1 MFPSIYYLPEAMQ
14 QPQRCYDG
22 MMIVTAIK
30 GSLNIQVEGE
40 TLNNLA
46 IHVVNEGELFKVNSS
61 GIIIFYI
68 PSHYW
73 SIREQSVFNAHYTI
87 ESQQQEGLITD
98 LNTLFNHLRDQA
110 KALDIDALV
119 GQIMKRLTLIEAPTY
134 QHSNDLIT
142 RILHY
147 VKENLHH
154 KITLDELGQQ
164 FYVSPSYVSNLF
176 KRHLAIKFN
185 EYVSSLRVA
194 KTIEDLVVEHYS
206 VEQIANRWGY
216 SSATK
221 YITHFKTYMHT
232 TPKKYTMK
240 ESTAHQFKIPH
251 AIEDLRIINNLKFRK
266 AKQTHQQSIVID
278 DDCIDDDHLS
288 YFNLINIGGFDDLDG
303 ILDEQIYTYK
313 NYTAHRLSAF
323 VYISQ
328 TAPNAQRMIQGIK
341 RLLKSKVPFALHIES
356 VEEYRIVEETIRDFR
371 ILELETTS
379 GDSLKSLK
387 VLLLLDWKLKY
398 LDSIEQFNSEIFG
411 IQILTAI
418 DLTDV
423 YLFGHQQQ
431 LKQLS
436 CLKTD
441 YYTLDLKRL
450 NKKQIITETESLAFL
465 NHLKQFLSSIE
476 LPKSIIFLNQEAI
489 KHEKVNAIANYI
501 QKVVALRQ
509 HLAGVSVYFSYRQE
523 NQSDLAIFND
533 YETKTAYTFMS
544 YMLPNFRE
552 TASYYGDH
560 YILTKKNYAYNI
572 LLYNPS
578 PVSTSTSSYD
588 ETLYALHMSDA
599 AQQQSYIV
607 STETITDVEKGC
619 LNSII
624 SDNISS
630 GQQLPTHLKYKLNKY
645 NRPKLTV
652 DYHDFQHEPYI
663 VKAKANA
670 VTLVTI
676 YL

>member
-1 MFPSIYYLPEAMQ
+1 MFPSIYYLPEAMNK
-14 QPQRCYDG
+14 PQRCYDG
-22 MMIVTAIK
+22 VMLVTAVK

-46 IHVVNEGELFKVNSS
+46 IHVINEGELFKVNSS

-73 SIREQSVFNAHYTI
+73 TMREQPVFNAYYTI
-87 ESQQQEGLITD
+87 ESQHQEGLITD
-98 LNTLFNHLRDQA
+98 LNTLFNHLRDHA
-110 KALDIDALV
+110 KALDIETLV
-119 GQIMKRLTLIEAPTY
+119 SQIIKHLTLTERPAH
-134 QHSNDLIT
+134 QHTNDLVT
-142 RILHY
+142 HILNYIREH
-147 VKENLHH
+147 LHH

-164 FYVSPSYVSNLF
+164 FYVSASYISNLF

-206 VEQIANRWGY
+206 IEQIANRWGY

-221 YITHFKTYMHT
+221 YITHFKTFMHT
-232 TPKKYTMK
+232 TPKKYTMT
-240 ESTAHQFKIPH
+240 ESTAHRLKIPH
-251 AIEDLRIINNLKFRK
+251 AIEDLRIINNLKFQRS
-266 AKQTHQQSIVID
+266 KQTHQQSIVID
-278 DDCIDDDHLS
+278 DDCIQDDRLS
-288 YFNLINIGGFDDLDG
+288 YFNLINIGDFDDLDG

-323 VYISQ
+323 VYISR
-328 TAPNAQRMIQGIK
+328 TAPNSQRMIQGIK

-356 VEEYRIVEETIRDFR
+356 LEDYRIVEETIRDFR

-431 LKQLS
+431 LNELS

-441 YYTLDLKRL
+441 YYTLDLQRL

-509 HLAGVSVYFSYRQE
+509 YLAGVSVYFSYQQE
-523 NQSDLAIFND
+523 NQSDLAIFNE

-544 YMLPNFRE
+544 YMLANFRE
-552 TASYYGDH
+552 TASYYGEH

-578 PVSTSTSSYD
+578 PMNAPSSHYD
-588 ETLYALHMSDA
+588 EMLYALHMSDE
-599 AQQQSYIV
+599 AQQQGYIV

-619 LNSII
+619 LDSII

-652 DYHDFQHEPYI
+652 DYHDFQQEPYT
-663 VKAKANA
+663 VRAKANA